1 MMNTTQ
7 LTYDALIWMTPADY
21 EERRAAGFSSRNEL
35 THAVMRELNAPLQW
49 KMNGEYRHEF
59 GGMFPVQ
66 CRFTP
71 AHGDYEIAVCSYGAV
86 SASWLVVIIS
96 QRTSDFKVLR
106 RLDRFSP
113 PVINNQLL
121 QIAQL
126 DVQGYNMLDI
136 FSLEQGAVL

>member
-1 MMNTTQ
+1 MNITK
-7 LTYDALIWMTPADY
+7 LTYDALIWMTAADY
-21 EERRAAGFSSRNEL
+21 EERRAAGFESRSEL
-35 THAVMRELNAPLQW
+35 THAVMRELNAPLRW

-71 AHGDYEIAVCSYGAV
+71 SHAHYEIAVCSYGEV
-86 SASWLVVIIS
+86 SASWLIVILS
-96 QRTSDFKVLR
+96 QRTNGFKVLR

-113 PVINNQLL
+113 PVVNNLLL

-126 DVQGYNMLDI
+126 DVQGYSMLDI
-136 FSLEQGAVL
+136 FSLEQGDAL

>member
-1 MMNTTQ
+1 MNTTQ

-21 EERRAAGFSSRNEL
+21 EERRAAGFVSRSEL

-71 AHGDYEIAVCSYGAV
+71 SHAHYEIAVCSYGEV
-86 SASWLVVIIS
+86 SASWLIVILS
-96 QRTSDFKVLR
+96 QRTNGFEVFR

-113 PVINNQLL
+113 PVVNNLLL

-126 DVQGYNMLDI
+126 DVQGYSMLDI
-136 FSLEQGAVL
+136 FSLEQGDVL

>member
-1 MMNTTQ
+1 MMKTTQ

-21 EERRAAGFSSRNEL
+21 EERRAAGFESRSEL
-35 THAVMRELNAPLQW
+35 THAVMRELCAPLQW

-71 AHGDYEIAVCSYGAV
+71 PHAHYEIAVCSYGEV
-86 SASWLVVIIS
+86 SASWLIVILS
-96 QRTSDFKVLR
+96 QRGDGFKVLR

-113 PVINNQLL
+113 PAINNQLL

-126 DVQGYNMLDI
+126 DVQGYSMLDI
-136 FSLEQGAVL
+136 FSLEQGDVL